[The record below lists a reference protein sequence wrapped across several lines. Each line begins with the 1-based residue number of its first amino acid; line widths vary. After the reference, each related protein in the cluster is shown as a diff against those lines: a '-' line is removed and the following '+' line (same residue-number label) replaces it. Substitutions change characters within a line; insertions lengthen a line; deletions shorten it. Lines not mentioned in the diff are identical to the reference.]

1 MNTSKSKLKVHLSFC
16 CPFAFHSTTNRYHS
30 QVHRSDSSRWTSTPN
45 SHYAGFIRKH
55 SFVSDRSLQSKYL
68 SQSRCAI
75 PHLQY
80 CFKCSWLDEL
90 SLFKEKYGSVTS
102 ILRVAELK
110 HDISNL
116 ELIIKHLREGLEI
129 LNEEIEKTLA
139 ELKEI
144 KKPSKRD

>member
-1 MNTSKSKLKVHLSFC
+1 MRDLSENTPLSLIGLYSANISTVRIFQFQFC
-16 CPFAFHSTTNRYHS
+16 FR
-30 QVHRSDSSRWTSTPN
+30 
-45 SHYAGFIRKH
+45 
-55 SFVSDRSLQSKYL
+55 
-68 SQSRCAI
+68 
-75 PHLQY
+75 
-80 CFKCSWLDEL
+80 CSWLDEL

-116 ELIIKHLREGLEI
+116 ELIIKHLRGGLEI

-144 KKPSKRD
+144 KKPAKRD